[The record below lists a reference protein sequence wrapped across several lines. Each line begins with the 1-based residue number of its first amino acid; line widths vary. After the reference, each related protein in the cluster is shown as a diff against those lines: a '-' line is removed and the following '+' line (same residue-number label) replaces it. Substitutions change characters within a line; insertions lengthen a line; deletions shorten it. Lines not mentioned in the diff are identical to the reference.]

1 MLGVLLQALD
11 SQPLMEVEPVADDPN
26 TAEAPKVDGVWE
38 VHGDSIHV
46 TSSFK
51 ALNVFR
57 NMFLVS
63 GFFFGGDT

>member
-1 MLGVLLQALD
+1 
-11 SQPLMEVEPVADDPN
+11 MEVEPVADDPN